1 MPAPAEFAQI
11 IVIGLEA
18 EAWLLLY
25 LLAFGT
31 WRWPADVPE
40 GILLFVVTA
49 ASIILGVLFDRIAD
63 SAYTAF
69 RQWSPVLRLLRPL
82 NIGENTPKGMIA
94 RMRLRLN
101 ESDSPRS
108 RFLEYQRTRFRIAR
122 ATTFNLFM
130 MVPAVGLFLGLRT
143 HVGAGPI
150 VLAVLLIALG
160 AGLSFYT
167 AERIGTAWVRI
178 LSEAYRHWA
187 RENPAKAAEDLV
199 PSHGASLRSVNP
211 KCFRVGAVCFREEK
225 HGLPEF
231 LLVRTSDGRFWTIP
245 KGHVERGEPHH
256 KAASREAEEE
266 AGVVGEVSRSP
277 FTVYRY
283 PTAGGPC
290 EEVVV
295 DAYLLQFERMGDPKK
310 SEHRELRWA
319 EEGEAKRLLTSGR
332 TVFYGLE
339 HIRLIDEAQREI
351 AARRGPGR
359 LGQWLQRLR
368 ARRGGSG
375 PTTP

>member
-11 IVIGLEA
+11 IVIGLGA

-31 WRWPADVPE
+31 WRWPADAPE
-40 GILLFVVTA
+40 GLVLFVVTA
-49 ASIILGVLFDRIAD
+49 ASIVLGVLFDRIAD

-69 RQWSPVLRLLRPL
+69 RQWSPVQKLLRPL

-122 ATTFNLFM
+122 ATTFNLVM
-130 MVPAVGLFLGLRT
+130 ALPAVGLFLGLRT
-143 HVGAGPI
+143 DVGASPI

-167 AERIGTAWVRI
+167 AERIGTAWVSV
-178 LSEAYRHWA
+178 LSEAYRQWA
-187 RENPAKAAEDLV
+187 RENPQKAADDVV
-199 PSHGASLRSVNP
+199 PSHGLSVRTVDS
-211 KCFRVGAVCFREEK
+211 KCFRVSAVCFRDGE
-225 HGLPEF
+225 HGPEF

-245 KGHVERGEPHH
+245 KGHVERGESHH
-256 KAASREAEEE
+256 EAASREAEEE

-310 SEHRELRWA
+310 SEQRELRWA
-319 EEGEAKRLLTSGR
+319 EEEEAKRLLTNGR

-339 HIRLIDEAQREI
+339 HIRLIEEAQREI
-351 AARRGPGR
+351 AATRGPGR
-359 LGQWLQRLR
+359 LARWLRGWR
-368 ARRGGSG
+368 PRPGGSG
-375 PTTP
+375 SPTP

>member
-11 IVIGLEA
+11 IVIGLGA

-25 LLAFGT
+25 LLAFGS
-31 WRWPADVPE
+31 WKWPADVPE
-40 GILLFVVTA
+40 GIVLFVVTA

-63 SAYTAF
+63 SGYTTF
-69 RQWSPVLRLLRPL
+69 RERPTVLRLLRPL
-82 NIGENTPKGMIA
+82 NIGENTPKGMVV

-122 ATTFNLFM
+122 ATTFNLVM
-130 MVPAVGLFLGLRT
+130 MAPAVGLFLGLRT
-143 HVGAGPI
+143 DVGAGPI
-150 VLAVLLIALG
+150 VVAVLLIAI
-160 AGLSFYT
+160 AAALSFYT
-167 AERIGTAWVRI
+167 AERIGSAWVRV

-187 RENPAKAAEDLV
+187 RENPEKAADDVV
-199 PSHGASLRSVNP
+199 PSHGASLRTVNP
-211 KCFRVGAVCFREEK
+211 KCFRVGAVCFRDEK
-225 HGLPEF
+225 HGPEF

-245 KGHVERGEPHH
+245 KGHVEKGEPHH
-256 KAASREAEEE
+256 EAASREAEEE

-295 DAYLLQFERMGDPKK
+295 DAYLLQFDRMGDPKK

-319 EEGEAKRLLTSGR
+319 DEGEAKRLLTSGR
-332 TVFYGLE
+332 TVLYGLE
-339 HIRLIDEAQREI
+339 HIRLIDEAREAI
-351 AARRGPGR
+351 AKASR
-359 LGQWLQRLR
+359 
-368 ARRGGSG
+368 SG
-375 PTTP
+375 

>member
-11 IVIGLEA
+11 IVIGLGA

-25 LLAFGT
+25 LLAFGS
-31 WRWPADVPE
+31 WRWPVDVPE
-40 GILLFVVTA
+40 GIVLFVVTA

-63 SAYTAF
+63 SVYTAV
-69 RQWSPVLRLLRPL
+69 RESSPVLRLLRPL
-82 NIGENTPKGMIA
+82 RIGESTPKGMIV
-94 RMRLRLN
+94 RMRLRLS

-130 MVPAVGLFLGLRT
+130 MAPAVGLFLALRT
-143 HVGAGPI
+143 DVGAGPI
-150 VLAVLLIALG
+150 AVAVLLIALG
-160 AGLSFYT
+160 STLSFYT

-178 LSEAYRHWA
+178 LSEAYKDWA
-187 RENPAKAAEDLV
+187 RENPEKARDDVL
-199 PSHGASLRSVNP
+199 PSHGPSIRPVNP
-211 KCFRVGAVCFREEK
+211 KCFRVGAVCFRDGK
-225 HGLPEF
+225 HGPEF

-245 KGHVERGEPHH
+245 KGHVERGESHH
-256 KAASREAEEE
+256 EAASREAEEE

-295 DAYLLQFERMGDPKK
+295 DAYLLRFERMGDPRKT
-310 SEHRELRWA
+310 EHRELRWA
-319 EEGEAKRLLTSGR
+319 EEGEAKSLLTSGR
-332 TVFYGLE
+332 TVLYGLE
-339 HIRLIDEAQREI
+339 HIRLIDEAREAI
-351 AARRGPGR
+351 ATASR
-359 LGQWLQRLR
+359 
-368 ARRGGSG
+368 SG
-375 PTTP
+375 